1 MNEVAFR
8 QKDLQH
14 TDCGGR
20 KVLFRGSGIRKIV
33 AGSLYIVEVGG
44 RAVHSAHFAVD
55 IDAVHVDAAV
65 HIQRGLR
72 VRRVDADLLFPK
84 RRAAYPAGQ

>member
-1 MNEVAFR
+1 M
-8 QKDLQH
+8 
-14 TDCGGR
+14 
-20 KVLFRGSGIRKIV
+20 LFRGSGIRKIV

-55 IDAVHVDAAV
+55 IDAIHVNIAV

-72 VRRVDADLLFPK
+72 VRRVDADFLFTK
-84 RRAAYPAGQ
+84 RNERSSLRNSKIQIQTAQRIELVLYL